1 MHIFLHNHA
10 KGEAVQFLLL
20 ALYFDL
26 IYFPAADKSLLLH
39 PLVFLV
45 PGERSEQDSFLLLRL
60 QQK

>member
-1 MHIFLHNHA
+1 MQLQCITIQE
-10 KGEAVQFLLL
+10 GEAVQPLLL

-26 IYFPAADKSLLLH
+26 IYFPAADRSVLFH

-45 PGERSEQDSFLLLRL
+45 PGESREQDSFLLLRL

>member
-1 MHIFLHNHA
+1 MHFCCITIQE
-10 KGEAVQFLLL
+10 GEATQLLLL

-26 IYFPAADKSLLLH
+26 IYFPAVDKSLLLH